1 LAQAATLCQ
10 VLHTHFW
17 TYSISSC
24 SCDQMRGDAI
34 MPTSAVADSQ
44 VPTNEVV
51 EMPVEDQKIVVI
63 VVDHDLDELAAR
75 PSGAIPI
82 EMPAFQDRAVSIGAP
97 AETTVVVEVGQT
109 FGEGPMGMNFNPRG
123 TITWIV
129 PGEQAEQNG
138 VQLGWT
144 ITTIDGRPFTNAA
157 MTDGQRP
164 KSLGFEEVVVGQHDF
179 CECGVQNAAV
189 ALALH
194 AVIALIFVLH
204 TMNTP
209 LSVRDNPLVDD
220 DYEGRHN
227 PYYYE
232 DYDDEGSG
240 VTYMY
245 LWFSRLLYMFMPL
258 LCLVGLVWGIVKR
271 QSVAFKVVL
280 GCDAAC
286 SVIAGIYV
294 LVWLSKASAWG
305 RREEPE
311 REAACVGFLFLSLI
325 EMVLLGVAV
334 FFIYRLTQ
342 DAESGTELIVI
353 PAPALLGPRY
363 PKDAQNTGLA
373 TLTVT
378 HELQPAAVP
387 IVTPAPV
394 LLGPQNKACW

>member
-1 LAQAATLCQ
+1 
-10 VLHTHFW
+10 
-17 TYSISSC
+17 
-24 SCDQMRGDAI
+24 
-34 MPTSAVADSQ
+34 
-44 VPTNEVV
+44 
-51 EMPVEDQKIVVI
+51 
-63 VVDHDLDELAAR
+63 
-75 PSGAIPI
+75 
-82 EMPAFQDRAVSIGAP
+82 
-97 AETTVVVEVGQT
+97 
-109 FGEGPMGMNFNPRG
+109 
-123 TITWIV
+123 
-129 PGEQAEQNG
+129 

-280 GCDAAC
+280 GCDA
-286 SVIAGIYV
+286 
-294 LVWLSKASAWG
+294 LVQSLPASMCLYGSPRLPHGADVRNQSARLHAWASFFYLSSRW
-305 RREEPE
+305 
-311 REAACVGFLFLSLI
+311 FSS
-325 EMVLLGVAV
+325 VLLC
-334 FFIYRLTQ
+334 
-342 DAESGTELIVI
+342 SSS
-353 PAPALLGPRY
+353 
-363 PKDAQNTGLA
+363 TG
-373 TLTVT
+373 
-378 HELQPAAVP
+378 
-387 IVTPAPV
+387 
-394 LLGPQNKACW
+394 